1 MNKHVTFTINQ
12 SFDKLTNDSFLVA
25 LYLEVQQLLSK
36 RGVLFLPWQLDHLQR
51 LDLRGRDLRNLLQFG
66 DLVSMGDG
74 RLLQLHYLLPV
85 RLRDFFGYWVCVIQ
99 WRNISISRTIKS
111 LMLFLLNYARILA
124 VYHDFDKREGIRIWL
139 LTWPNVKNHAEITW
153 QKDWLVKVLCKL
165 IHPMC
170 TCWCDFSVFSYYCAE

>member
-36 RGVLFLPWQLDHLQR
+36 RGVLFLPGQLDHLQR
-51 LDLRGRDLRNLLQFG
+51 LDLRGRDLRDLLQFG

-85 RLRDFFGYWVCVIQ
+85 SLRDFFGY
-99 WRNISISRTIKS
+99 
-111 LMLFLLNYARILA
+111 
-124 VYHDFDKREGIRIWL
+124 
-139 LTWPNVKNHAEITW
+139 
-153 QKDWLVKVLCKL
+153 
-165 IHPMC
+165 
-170 TCWCDFSVFSYYCAE
+170 

>member
-1 MNKHVTFTINQ
+1 
-12 SFDKLTNDSFLVA
+12 
-25 LYLEVQQLLSK
+25 
-36 RGVLFLPWQLDHLQR
+36 
-51 LDLRGRDLRNLLQFG
+51 
-66 DLVSMGDG
+66 MGDG

-111 LMLFLLNYARILA
+111 LMLFILNYARILA
-124 VYHDFDKREGIRIWL
+124 VYHDFDKREGIRIRL
-139 LTWPNVKNHAEITW
+139 LTWPNVRNHAEITW

-170 TCWCDFSVFSYYCAE
+170 TCWCDLVSLAIIVLNKVLKTSIIIIHVLTSKFISEFSFNLLKF